1 MKKELP
7 FLQSLKNI
15 KYRDLAYPGILALFF
30 GLVIILF
37 FFAMRFISQSINK
50 AFSPETNDSSQVL
63 DRERYQLVARK
74 LNIPVNIPQD
84 GTTVPASVPGA
95 IITPQVAGASIPQVV
110 VLDKK
115 AITIMV
121 RNSTAKKGVGAI
133 LAKALLDSGFQKPQ
147 TGNESRSYA
156 TTTVLIKESRNDYKM
171 LLLETVHK
179 IYPDAVATTSP
190 ESDNIDATIIIGNH

>member
-15 KYRDLAYPGILALFF
+15 KYRDLAYPGLLALFF

-50 AFSPETNDSSQVL
+50 AFSPEANDSSQVL
-63 DRERYQLVARK
+63 DRERYQLAAKK

-84 GTTVPASVPGA
+84 GATIPASASV
-95 IITPQVAGASIPQVV
+95 ITITPQVAGASIPQVA

-133 LAKALLDSGFQKPQ
+133 LAKTLLDSGFQKPQ
-147 TGNESRSYA
+147 TGNEPKPYA
-156 TTTVLIKESRNDYKM
+156 TTTVLIKESRNDYKI
-171 LLLETVHK
+171 LLLEAVQK
-179 IYPDAVATTSP
+179 IYPSVVATTSP
-190 ESDNIDATIIIGNH
+190 ESDNIDATIIIGNR

>member
-15 KYRDLAYPGILALFF
+15 KYRDLAYPGLLALFF

-50 AFSPETNDSSQVL
+50 AFSPEANDSSQVL
-63 DRERYQLVARK
+63 DRERYQLAAKK

-84 GTTVPASVPGA
+84 GATIPASASV
-95 IITPQVAGASIPQVV
+95 ITITPQVAGASIPQVA

-147 TGNESRSYA
+147 TGNEPKPYA
-156 TTTVLIKESRNDYKM
+156 TTTVLIKESRNDYKI
-171 LLLETVHK
+171 LLLETVRK

-190 ESDNIDATIIIGNH
+190 ESDNIDATIIIGNR